1 MTEETNSRR
10 MLRLML
16 PDALTV
22 ENLEQV
28 AIDEIVRMRKRLR
41 RWEEKLLEIIEE
53 DSEEVGKDEK

>member
-1 MTEETNSRR
+1 
-10 MLRLML
+10 ML